1 MLLLL
6 LLCSV
11 VVEAFQSET
20 NQILFNW
27 ISFLLKISS
36 ERKNEKNDLF
46 VAAPMKEKGRRQT
59 HRDRTTITTHKK
71 LFHSDKGREV
81 KKTRKLHRKKERMKK
96 ET

>member
-1 MLLLL
+1 MFL
-6 LLCSV
+6 LLCSVV

-20 NQILFNW
+20 NQVLFNW

-36 ERKNEKNDLF
+36 KRKSEKKWF
-46 VAAPMKEKGRRQT
+46 VFAAPMKEKGWRQT

-71 LFHSDKGREV
+71 MFHSDKGREE
-81 KKTRKLHRKKERMKK
+81 KNTRKLHRKKERKKK